1 LDRGLGHRVYLR
13 YYVKVLPN
21 TVHKS
26 KIPNLFRAGPR
37 APLVDHREAFR
48 ACGRSRLCLNAGA
61 KRSLR
66 HRILDNCVP
75 PAVVLRLAGVDN
87 SEKTLLN
94 DLNFLNYIPASE
106 NRRRT
111 VLATPITAP
120 MVGKI
125 LKVEKN
131 VGDHVDED
139 DVVIVMEAMKM
150 EIPVVAPTSGTLK
163 ELKIAPGQA
172 VEADQV
178 LGQIE

>member
-1 LDRGLGHRVYLR
+1 LCVF
-13 YYVKVLPN
+13 
-21 TVHKS
+21 T
-26 KIPNLFRAGPR
+26 
-37 APLVDHREAFR
+37 
-48 ACGRSRLCLNAGA
+48 RS
-61 KRSLR
+61 
-66 HRILDNCVP
+66 
-75 PAVVLRLAGVDN
+75 GVDN
-87 SEKTLLN
+87 DRKTLLN
-94 DLNFLNYIPASE
+94 GVNFTEHIPRYE
-106 NRRRT
+106 VEGET

-150 EIPVVAPTSGTLK
+150 EIPVVAPASGTLK
-163 ELKIAPGQA
+163 ELKVAPGQA